1 MNLTDSF
8 FSLFSLLMCFTV
20 IHTALRFRAYIYYF
34 FYMIAVV
41 NSCTEPVDLW
51 SACLVI
57 HTRTWSAICRNG
69 TWLSSLTWYKSI
81 CSLKVGVTLPT
92 WSLCTFFFLPLIH
105 GQMPLWTT
113 FAFHES
119 IWLYYFQLTSSIFTW
134 YGIKLTHQFCLL
146 FSLYAPR
153 GFRMLYTGSTQ
164 WPVCCQRLA
173 KSFSFVLSWFVSQC
187 LMASQGHRIRSMPPV
202 EPCLGRLRKKVTL
215 LPEYWSL

>member
-134 YGIKLTHQFCLL
+134 YGIKLTHQFCYCFLCMHPEGSECCIQVVHSDL
-146 FSLYAPR
+146 FVVNDWQRVFHLFCLGLFPSVWWHPKV
-153 GFRMLYTGSTQ
+153 TGSDPCHQ
-164 WPVCCQRLA
+164 WSPAWGGWER
-173 KSFSFVLSWFVSQC
+173 
-187 LMASQGHRIRSMPPV
+187 R
-202 EPCLGRLRKKVTL
+202 
-215 LPEYWSL
+215 